1 MPTRN
6 VVLSAPQEGLIH
18 DLVAKGRYQNASE
31 VIRAG
36 LRLLEDHE
44 ATIAEIRG
52 GVIEGL
58 KQAAAGETM
67 EGTEAINRAFQQAL
81 AKSHE

>member
-6 VVLSAPQEGLIH
+6 VVLSEPQEGLIH
-18 DLVAKGRYQNASE
+18 DLVETGRYQNASE

-44 ATIAEIRG
+44 AALQDVRAG
-52 GVIEGL
+52 LIEGL
-58 KQAAAGETM
+58 RQAAAGETV
-67 EGTEAINRAFQQAL
+67 EGEAAINQAFRQAS
-81 AKSHE
+81 AKSTR